1 MGNIITFPTRC
12 DAVDHQE
19 FLQDGGDT
27 LQFVSAGEQKKGQEH
42 TFPLPKNFTRRQ
54 SQEFRAKDW
63 TNQEVAHLYRVKR
76 LLDLAGVPNSIDRGV
91 SDEGDPWFLFC
102 DAADEVLIHLCR
114 IDGVYLLD
122 TPSIETPLHGR
133 DFTQLVDAFLERKL
147 QGQEEISLKEKH
159 KVVRLGRNGK
169 VLLHPSTMLAA
180 LVWTLFLESDDL
192 VMVLPKDSGKI
203 DGQSENPTS
212 VPSCFDQY
220 STVETQNLCE
230 DFLNLQEEEAARTT
244 ADTMPMYQSFRAIM
258 SANNDKSLQ
267 NSYIIGLSAISI
279 SLGIVSGKG
288 FLTFDDLEA
297 ESVLDLLNAINNPT
311 DQNSNA
317 VPFFGNNADEVLSFS
332 TILEDIFADTTIT
345 STEPIGSSDSDG
357 HISAMHMVE
366 DRDAV
371 GSEQHVASKILT
383 DLEARSREIHG
394 EGLYSEK
401 KAEIQ
406 VDTHLGINTN
416 QRLTS
421 NDSQALEKLSV
432 YSNVG
437 QLFSVLTKLVDVEKW
452 TFFNEMS
459 LRAYKIDNNT
469 LYATFNIKDTGF
481 DKTGNFLDSTSQASQ
496 PRDGLAPNS
505 EIASLSDRPQSNQN
519 SIMEASKFISYL
531 LDKEGNLEIIALDK
545 ELIFVDLDVFD
556 VASVDT
562 YAMSWKIDNGETI
575 SVIGL
580 QSSYADFA
588 LLA

>member
-1 MGNIITFPTRC
+1 MGNIITFPTQC

-27 LQFVSAGEQKKGQEH
+27 LQFVNTNEQKQGQEH

-63 TNQEVAHLYRVKR
+63 TNQELAHLYRVKR

-102 DAADEVLIHLCR
+102 DAASEVLIHLCR

-122 TPSIETPLHGR
+122 TPSVETPLHGR
-133 DFTQLVDAFLERKL
+133 DFIQLVDAFLERKL
-147 QGQEEISLKEKH
+147 RGQEEISIREKH

-169 VLLHPSTMLAA
+169 VFLHPSTMLAA
-180 LVWTLFLESDDL
+180 LIWTLFLESDDL
-192 VMVLPKDSGKI
+192 VMVLPKSTRNI
-203 DGQSENPTS
+203 DGHSENPTG
-212 VPSCFDQY
+212 VPSSSGRY

-230 DFLNLQEEEAARTT
+230 DFQNFQEEGGARTT

-258 SANNDKSLQ
+258 SASNDKSLQ
-267 NSYIIGLSAISI
+267 NSYIIGLSAISM

-288 FLTFDDLEA
+288 LPTFDDFEA
-297 ESVLDLLNAINNPT
+297 ESVLDILNDINNPT

-317 VPFFGNNADEVLSFS
+317 VSFFGHADEVLSFP
-332 TILEDIFADTTIT
+332 TVLEDLFADTTIT
-345 STEPIGSSDSDG
+345 STEPIGDSNSDG
-357 HISAMHMVE
+357 HISAMHMAE
-366 DRDAV
+366 GGDAV
-371 GSEQHVASKILT
+371 GSEQHIASKILT
-383 DLEARSREIHG
+383 DLEAHSREMHG
-394 EGLYSEK
+394 EGFYSTK
-401 KAEIQ
+401 KAESQI
-406 VDTHLGINTN
+406 DTLLGANTN
-416 QRLTS
+416 QRQTS
-421 NDSQALEKLSV
+421 NDSKALQEISV
-432 YSNVG
+432 YSDVG

-452 TFFNEMS
+452 AIFNEMS
-459 LRAYKIDNNT
+459 LHAYTIDSNT
-469 LYATFNIKDTGF
+469 LYATFNIKDTSF
-481 DKTGNFLDSTSQASQ
+481 DKTSNFLNNTSQASQ
-496 PRDGLAPNS
+496 PRDDSAPNS
-505 EIASLSDRPQSNQN
+505 EITSLSDRSQSYQN
-519 SIMEASKFISYL
+519 SIMEASKFISYI

-575 SVIGL
+575 SFIGL

-588 LLA
+588 LLG